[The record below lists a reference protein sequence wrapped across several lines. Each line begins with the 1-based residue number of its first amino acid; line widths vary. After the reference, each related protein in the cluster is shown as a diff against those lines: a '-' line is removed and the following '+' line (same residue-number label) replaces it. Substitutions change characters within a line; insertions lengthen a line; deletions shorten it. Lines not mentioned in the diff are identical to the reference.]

1 MATVEARDCLS
12 IGETWTA
19 LSASKTK
26 RLPSITVA
34 FRRQRQDWKFKV
46 ILSYTVIEACLN

>member
-19 LSASKTK
+19 PSASKTK
-26 RLPSITVA
+26 RLPFITVA

-46 ILSYTVIEACLN
+46 ILSYTVIEACLS